1 MSSNPSEICRDPQRR
16 SKLRGS
22 GLYGIDYIEV
32 SDDRLTLT
40 VFFIGKVPNAVSAGN
55 VIITGGVHIR
65 GIRVVSVLIRDHED
79 SENDNCLDVA
89 IDRPGDLSTYT
100 LSLVEVDEYDQPT
113 DRPLAGFDPR
123 SAQADFSF
131 NIGRVSEFD
140 CKPGFAISQPELPA
154 PEINYLAK
162 DYESFRQLI
171 LDRLAVTMPAW
182 QERHIPDV
190 GITLV
195 EILAYVGDYL
205 SYYQDAVATE
215 AYLGT
220 ARQRISVRRHVHLID
235 YAMHEGCNAR
245 AWIFIN
251 ASSNTTLRPGEV
263 HFLAGQNAS
272 GTDAD
277 ASVGDA
283 IAAPGGSFDVFQPVS
298 QDPINLF
305 EAHNEISFYTWGD
318 RRCCLQAGATSATL
332 FDGWQEPAPSAATP
346 VDHPQ
351 ETHGRRKRVTKS
363 AHGRETVA
371 KSPPLPPKEP
381 DASPPKQRRLQLQPG
396 DILLFEEVVD
406 PATGSSADAN
416 PAHRHVVRLTGV
428 TPGYDPLYDQPVLEI
443 TWGAEDALPF
453 ELCLPGVDRAATG
466 EDISVAR
473 GNVVLADHGIW
484 TTKDWI
490 DCEVLPDQ
498 IPAKKYRPVLSK
510 GPLTFCQPVAN
521 TGAAAHALV
530 QDPRS
535 ALPQIQVFSIAP
547 TLDGSKPLFTF
558 ADLADPQ
565 SFAAKLANPDDSGWR
580 ALRGQLPSDNIVK
593 ALPAGTDAVAKA
605 LADDLQPLLRTWS
618 PQRDLLSSGPM
629 DLHFV
634 VEMDDAGYAHLRF
647 GDGQLGRAPEDGEV
661 FAARYRIGI
670 GAVGNVG
677 AEAINQ
683 AVVTLAEQDKPIGA
697 TLQPRNPFA
706 AAGGTDPESIAKVK
720 LVAPKACQGELMRAV
735 SADDYA
741 RIAER
746 DPRVQRAAAELQWTG
761 VRYEAHVAIDPL
773 GTEQAD
779 PALLRRIHTGL
790 HRFRRI
796 GHDVIVVPPNYVPL
810 DIAILVK
817 VLPGYLR
824 SHVEAALFD
833 NFSNRALPGGRRGL
847 FHPDN
852 LSFGDDIHV
861 SKLIGA
867 AQAVTG
873 VESAAVTRLERRFA
887 GPDREIENGVLPIG
901 PLEVARLD
909 NDPVRPENGRLVLA
923 LRGGQ

>member
-1 MSSNPSEICRDPQRR
+1 MTSTPSEICRDPQRR
-16 SKLRGS
+16 QKLRTS

-40 VFFIGKVPNAVSAGN
+40 VFFIGKVPNAISAGN
-55 VIITGGVHIR
+55 VSITGSAHIR
-65 GIRVVSVLIRDHED
+65 DIRVVSVLIRDHED

-89 IDRPGDLSTYT
+89 IDRPGDLSTYR
-100 LSLVEVDEYDQPT
+100 LSLVDADERDQPT

-140 CKPGFAISQPELPA
+140 CKPGYVISQPELPA

-215 AYLGT
+215 AYLST
-220 ARQRISVRRHVHLID
+220 ARQRISVRRHVRLID

-245 AWIFIN
+245 AWVFIN
-251 ASSNTTLRPGEV
+251 ASSDTTLKPGEV
-263 HFLAGQNAS
+263 HFLAGQSAS
-272 GTDAD
+272 GVEAD
-277 ASVGDA
+277 TTVGDST
-283 IAAPGGSFDVFQPVS
+283 AAAGGAFDVFQPVS

-332 FDGWQEPAPSAATP
+332 FDDWREPAPSVATP
-346 VDHPQ
+346 ADHPQ
-351 ETHGRRKRVTKS
+351 ENHGRRKRVTKP
-363 AHGRETVA
+363 AHGREVVA
-371 KSPPLPPKEP
+371 KSPPLPPKEH
-381 DASPPKQRRLQLQPG
+381 DASPAKERRLHLQPG
-396 DILLFEEVVD
+396 DILLFEEVVGLAAGL
-406 PATGSSADAN
+406 PAVAN

-443 TWGAEDALPF
+443 NWGAEDALPF
-453 ELCLPGVDRAATG
+453 ELCLPGVDRASSG
-466 EDISVAR
+466 KDISVAR

-490 DCEVLPDQ
+490 ECEVLPDQ
-498 IPAKKYRPVLSK
+498 ILGKKYRPVLKK
-510 GPLTFCQPVAN
+510 GPLTFCQPVAG
-521 TGAAAHALV
+521 TAAAARALV

-547 TLDGSKPLFTF
+547 TLDGTKPLFTF
-558 ADLADPQ
+558 ADLQDPL
-565 SFAAKLANPDDSGWR
+565 SFANKFANSDDSDWR
-580 ALRGQLPSDNIVK
+580 ALRGRLPSNNIVK
-593 ALPAGTDAVAKA
+593 ALGTDAVAKA
-605 LADDLQPLLRTWS
+605 LTDDLHPFLRTWS
-618 PQRDLLSSGPM
+618 PQRDLLSSGPR
-629 DLHFV
+629 DFHFV
-634 VEMDDAGYAHLRF
+634 VEMDDDGYAHLRF
-647 GDGQLGRAPEDGEV
+647 GDGRLGRAPEDGEV
-661 FAARYRIGI
+661 FAARYRVGI

-683 AVVTLAEQDKPIGA
+683 AIVTLAEQDKPNDA
-697 TLQPRNPFA
+697 ALKPRNPFA

-720 LVAPKACQGELMRAV
+720 LVAPKASQGELMRAV
-735 SADDYA
+735 RADDYA

-746 DPRVQRAAAELQWTG
+746 DPGVQRAAAELRWTG
-761 VRYEAHVAIDPL
+761 VRYEAHVSIDPL
-773 GTEQAD
+773 GTEQTD
-779 PALLRRIHTGL
+779 LALLGRIQTDL
-790 HRFRRI
+790 HRYRRI

-824 SHVEAALFD
+824 SRVEAALFD
-833 NFSNRALPGGRRGL
+833 NFSNRVLPGGGRGI

-852 LSFGDDIHV
+852 LSFGDNIYV

-867 AQAVTG
+867 AQAVAG
-873 VESAAVTRLERRFA
+873 VESAAVTRLERRFV
-887 GPDREIENGVLPIG
+887 GPDREIENGMLPIG

-909 NDPVRPENGRLVLA
+909 NDPVFPENGRLVLT